1 MHILKRKADSR
12 NLNSKTLR
20 NDSRKREERRISDRR
35 KKKKNLK
42 QLNDYDGLWEKT
54 EVVEKVTTFSIEKRQ
69 KISFDSSVVF
79 PSKDCWV
86 KIPYI
91 FFYNPIWR

>member
-1 MHILKRKADSR
+1 MIVEKERKEESQ
-12 NLNSKTLR
+12 T
-20 NDSRKREERRISDRR
+20 EER
-35 KKKKNLK
+35 KKKNLK

-54 EVVEKVTTFSIEKRQ
+54 EVLEKFTTFSIEKRQ
-69 KISFDSSVVF
+69 KISFHSSVVF

-91 FFYNPIWR
+91 FYNPIWR